1 MTINS
6 PRKIWTATNAED
18 RQQCMA
24 ELQIEERA
32 LVAEL
37 RIVGIHV
44 ESTWDLVNW
53 RGPPYL
59 EAIPVLLKHLPILY
73 SDRLGEGIARAL
85 SRPFARLLAWETVL
99 KRYQETPDRDKSWFK
114 DGLAVALSGMA
125 GKGDVDQLM
134 RLVDDRRN
142 GPTRIFFLKNLARSR
157 SPAALEVIVK
167 QGDDPD
173 LAPEVQHILKRKLK
187 SKKLSANTNH

>member
-73 SDRLGEGIARAL
+73 SDRLGAGIARAL

-125 GKGDVDQLM
+125 RPDDLDEIIG
-134 RLVDDRRN
+134 LVENYKN
-142 GPTRIFFLKNLARSR
+142 GRTRIFFLDNLSRSR
-157 SPAALEVIVK
+157 KIKAFETIAHHANDPQIGKAAK
-167 QGDDPD
+167 Q
-173 LAPEVQHILKRKLK
+173 ILQRKLK
-187 SKKLSANTNH
+187 TKTTFEKKQ